1 VLTKLAVLGILSL
14 SISVAEVVTASG
26 AGPLISSAEDL
37 SNSYVT
43 GITGALNMSSDGTGY
58 PDFESVFKI
67 TIQNYQDFS
76 AETVP
81 VGAFGIPDTD
91 LFLFDSSGNGVY
103 MNDDISGGDTL
114 SCLPSADAVNPCP
127 SSRNGVGPTSNGV
140 YYLAI
145 AISANYPI
153 DNSNNEIFNPTL
165 STDVVGPTSGVG
177 PFAAWDDDAFTSPNF
192 DLVNY
197 DILLTGTAPEPST
210 WLLIAAPFGAL
221 LLGRKIADR

>member
-1 VLTKLAVLGILSL
+1 MFKRFLFVSAMCLG
-14 SISVAEVVTASG
+14 VAYGGVVTATG

-37 SNSYVT
+37 SGVYPT
-43 GITGALNMSSDGTGY
+43 EIQGALSTSSDGSGY

-67 TIQNYQDFS
+67 TILNYTAFS

-91 LFLFDSSGNGVY
+91 LFLFDSSGDGVY
-103 MNDDISGGDTL
+103 MNDDASATNTL
-114 SCLPSADAVNPCP
+114 SCLSSGDSGNPCL
-127 SSRNGVGPTSNGV
+127 SSRNGTGPTSDGV

-153 DNSNNEIFNPTL
+153 DSLSKEIFNPTL
-165 STDVVGPTSGVG
+165 STDVVGPTGGAGS
-177 PFAAWDDDAFTSPNF
+177 FAAWDDNAFTSPDF

-197 DILLTGTAPEPST
+197 DIRLTGTVPEPAT
-210 WLLIAAPFGAL
+210 YLLIAAPLAL
-221 LLGRKIADR
+221 LLVRRKRRD